1 MTADDFYE
9 HFKDALKYLGVDWGS
24 MDEVVV
30 TIVGGKFI
38 MTTANKSCIL
48 DTGEPE

>member
-1 MTADDFYE
+1 MNADDFYE
-9 HFKDALKYLGVDWGS
+9 YFKDALKYLGVDWGS

-30 TIVGGKFI
+30 DIVDSKFV

-48 DTGEPE
+48 ETKDKE